1 MDYNKEG
8 REDAFHSFAQA
19 LQQLSGVVRQLTE
32 AETAKAEAAA
42 AREHKRMDSFLKE
55 EQALILKVRGLE
67 QQRDRHAAVL
77 GWKGL
82 TFRQVLKAA
91 NEEEAA
97 VLSPIFSAME
107 ENLAQLTDAKETAGR
122 IITTRL
128 REFELLLGTGSVDG
142 APGAEAPSYFHNKYV

>member
-8 REDAFHSFAQA
+8 REEAFHSFAHA
-19 LQQLSGVVRQLTE
+19 LQQLSEAVRQITE
-32 AETAKAEAAA
+32 VETAKAEAAS

-55 EQALILKVRGLE
+55 EQALLLKVRGLE

-82 TFRQVLKAA
+82 TFRQVLQAA
-91 NEEEAA
+91 AEEEAA
-97 VLSPIFSAME
+97 VLSPIFSSME

-122 IITTRL
+122 IITARL
-128 REFELLLGTGSVDG
+128 REFELLLGTGNPDG
-142 APGAEAPSYFHNKYV
+142 TPGAEAPSYFHNKYV